1 MVVYERP
8 KPFIKRAPTITDTSA
23 KILRFDTDNL
33 YAQRA
38 EETIR
43 RSATL
48 KSLMNRIADFV
59 NGEGFQDSNLAKL
72 IVNQRGL
79 KGQSLNKV
87 LGKVSHPF
95 VRYRCIPMHVG
106 YNMLGTIHSLT
117 PIPFEFIRFGL
128 RDKEGKI
135 THLAYSANWER
146 DGRSGNDQ
154 AICFYPK
161 FNPDPNVVLAEME
174 RAGGI
179 SKYKGQI
186 IYHTPEDDQY
196 PLATFD
202 AVWDDAQV
210 QNEVGLFK
218 IGNTQNSFLA
228 TLAILYPG
236 EFSSTQEEQDF
247 KDLIANKSGSRN
259 AGTRI
264 GLQDKTGERKAS
276 DIFQSLTPE
285 NLDKLFEYTETSVK
299 ANIIESEAFP
309 QILLGKSP
317 TGLFAQGDIEEAYTY
332 VNAITRNR
340 RLELSEFFA
349 TLMQYWEDP
358 IVTEA
363 AIIEQ
368 RYILESVP
376 GSGPIDIND
385 NLKNMTG
392 MQAINFER
400 ILRKYEQGKYT
411 REVATQMLQAGFG
424 LSMEEITK
432 LLDGIDALVAE
443 EKAAAPAEGAPAAA
457 MIHRKKVRDFVL
469 AMSKEML

>member
-8 KPFIKRAPTITDTSA
+8 KPYIKRAPTIADTSA
-23 KILRFDTDNL
+23 KILRFDSDNL
-33 YAQRA
+33 YPQRA

-48 KSLMNRIADFV
+48 KSLMSRIADFV
-59 NGEGFQDSNLAKL
+59 NGEGFLDPAIAGL
-72 IVNQRGL
+72 IVNRKGL
-79 KGQSLNKV
+79 NGQSLNKV
-87 LGKVSHPF
+87 LGIVSHPY
-95 VRYRCIPMHVG
+95 VRYRCVPMHVG
-106 YNMLGTIHSLT
+106 YNLLGSISCLT
-117 PIPFEFIRFGL
+117 PLPFETIRFGL
-128 RDKEGKI
+128 RDKADGCIKA
-135 THLAYSANWER
+135 LAYSANWEK
-146 DGRSGNDQ
+146 DGRSGNEQ
-154 AICFYPK
+154 NIVFYPV
-161 FNPDPNVVLAEME
+161 FNPDPQVVLQQIEE
-174 RAGGI
+174 AGGI

-186 IYHTPEDDQY
+186 IYHTPEDNQY

-218 IGNTQNSFLA
+218 ISNTQNSFLA

-236 EFSSTQEEQDF
+236 EFGSTQEETDF
-247 KDLIANKSGSRN
+247 KELIANKSGSRN

-264 GLQDKTGERKAS
+264 GLQDKTGQRKAS
-276 DIFQSLTPE
+276 DIFQTLTPE

-299 ANIIESEAFP
+299 ENIIESEAFP

-317 TGLFAQGDIEEAYTY
+317 SGLFAQGDIEEAYTY

-340 RLELSEFFA
+340 RNEISEFFS
-349 TLMQYWEDP
+349 TILRYWQDP
-358 IVTEA
+358 IITDA

-368 RYILESVP
+368 RYVLQSAP
-376 GSGPIDIND
+376 GAGGIDIND

-411 REVATQMLQAGFG
+411 RAIATQMLQGGFG
-424 LSMEEITK
+424 LSLDEINK
-432 LLDGIDALVAE
+432 LLDGIDELIAE
-443 EKAAAPAEGAPAAA
+443 EQSSAPEAAPAAA
-457 MIHRKKVRDFVL
+457 MARQQKVKSFIV
-469 AMSKEML
+469 AMQKEML